1 MSLWNWKEKKVFFYP
16 NKIHRNLIIPRKIIK
31 EFFPCAFVET
41 AFESEVRFSV
51 FKASILGLQPRD
63 KAAMLGVNTIEL
75 FLEEFTWK

>member
-1 MSLWNWKEKKVFFYP
+1 MKLKRKESFFFYP

-51 FKASILGLQPRD
+51 FKDLRHNVYRFHSLIMVFRSQFRSVSDAFG
-63 KAAMLGVNTIEL
+63 KFA
-75 FLEEFTWK
+75 